1 MFVGTFFFI
10 TYRLCNKVGKRK
22 VSSSDNMHT
31 YVSKVFSNYAFEV
44 KKTRT
49 SEKLEKKSQFV
60 ERNSNK
66 VPHSFN
72 KTFAE

>member
-31 YVSKVFSNYAFEV
+31 YVSKYYTNF
-44 KKTRT
+44 KK
-49 SEKLEKKSQFV
+49 
-60 ERNSNK
+60 
-66 VPHSFN
+66 
-72 KTFAE
+72 

>member
-31 YVSKVFSNYAFEV
+31 YVSTIQILKNETYIYIFIH
-44 KKTRT
+44 R
-49 SEKLEKKSQFV
+49 LGI
-60 ERNSNK
+60 
-66 VPHSFN
+66 
-72 KTFAE
+72 